1 MCTLI
6 SYVVINKSLVHDVLT
21 IKKQQKNR
29 SNRLINNWSD
39 TFLNLHVGNSTV
51 SIKHFKERFQK
62 RQNVSR
68 TFQVSLLAV
77 STVSRSQVSLY
88 LNQLHAA
95 WAEHNPQL
103 CACAAHLSSVRLD
116 MLLIFIIDCIDHLSE
131 FLMRSLFSLSLP
143 LPLSR
148 RSAVCRKAA
157 VARLELVSIQANR
170 WRQSRNRMT
179 ENKRFVC
186 SSRGGSDRN

>member
-1 MCTLI
+1 MLET
-6 SYVVINKSLVHDVLT
+6 
-21 IKKQQKNR
+21 QQ
-29 SNRLINNWSD
+29 
-39 TFLNLHVGNSTV
+39 FQLNILK
-51 SIKHFKERFQK
+51 I
-62 RQNVSR
+62 QNVSR

-131 FLMRSLFSLSLP
+131 FLMRSLFSLSLFRFRSHADQ
-143 LPLSR
+143 LFAVKQLSR
-148 RSAVCRKAA
+148 GSSWLAY
-157 VARLELVSIQANR
+157 RLTDDVRAE
-170 WRQSRNRMT
+170 T
-179 ENKRFVC
+179 E
-186 SSRGGSDRN
+186 